1 MLQVAIRTP
10 VPHVIFYLCP
20 ILDQTEQQR
29 TDLLCGAAARIRVPH
44 REYPAARPNVLCHT
58 SGLCCISPVS
68 PVSCLSCR
76 PGPGSSPQQV
86 DAGQTSGSHVSPA
99 LLRLPVLLLPH
110 RVQHLHLR
118 QPAHVPGRL
127 RRTRARLRTH
137 TYADTLMLICA
148 HTLLSVGQT
157 AAFGWKDAGEKNRK
171 LDFYILK
178 GIVADPDRGGVTLL
192 CI

>member
-1 MLQVAIRTP
+1 MLQIVIVTLVSHA
-10 VPHVIFYLCP
+10 IFYFCP
-20 ILDQTEQQR
+20 IPDQTEQQR
-29 TDLLCGAAARIRVPH
+29 ADLLRGAAARIRVPH
-44 REYPAARPNVLCHT
+44 RECAAARPNILRHT
-58 SGLCCISPVS
+58 SSLCCVSPVS
-68 PVSCLSCR
+68 PVSCLSPRLSCR

-157 AAFGWKDAGEKNRK
+157 AAFGWKDAGEKNRM
-171 LDFYILK
+171 LDF
-178 GIVADPDRGGVTLL
+178 
-192 CI
+192 